1 MKKILIFAFLICSL
15 GLFAQLKTIEQEVL
29 DEINLV
35 RTNPSG
41 YVEHIDSFLDY
52 WDSGSDERKTAKELI
67 DILEDMDPLP
77 ALEYSQVLY
86 ESCEKHAKYVK
97 RTGKFKHSDSPY
109 GENIQY
115 GNKYARYAVIDLLID
130 HGVSDRGHRKNILNP
145 NYKEFGVFYIE
156 KVDDN
161 MMYFFVQQFK

>member
-1 MKKILIFAFLICSL
+1 MKKILLFVLILSSIN
-15 GLFAQLKTIEQEVL
+15 LFAQLSPIEQEVL

-35 RTNPSG
+35 RTDPSG
-41 YVEHIDSFLDY
+41 YIKHIDSFLDY
-52 WDSGSDERKTAKELI
+52 WDSGSAERKTAKELI
-67 DILEDMDPLP
+67 DILEDMEPLP

-130 HGVSDRGHRKNILNP
+130 HGIPDRGHRKNILNP
-145 NYKEFGVFYIE
+145 NYKEFAVYYIE
-156 KVDDN
+156 EVDED
-161 MMYFFVQQFK
+161 MMHFFVQQFK